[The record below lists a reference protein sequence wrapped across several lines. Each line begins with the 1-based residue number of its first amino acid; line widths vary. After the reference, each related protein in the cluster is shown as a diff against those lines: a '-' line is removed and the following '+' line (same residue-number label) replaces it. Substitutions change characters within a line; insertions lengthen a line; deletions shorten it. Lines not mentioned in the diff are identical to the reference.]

1 MHARP
6 SQMQLRPRRLDL
18 PTGRQRSTSTGMS
31 AGQLPRHAALLARC
45 GLHQVRMLGADR
57 AEAES
62 QIFAT
67 VVRANSDRLRL
78 FKADHQCG
86 IPKPARAGHNR
97 RGKPVTLSR
106 MCEFPQNQFG
116 KAQMIDKARPIFLSP
131 TAIDVQEAD
140 RTPADDAT
148 RGSGEYSEVAELLG
162 KRTG

>member
-6 SQMQLRPRRLDL
+6 SQMHLRPRRLDL
-18 PTGRQRSTSTGMS
+18 PP
-31 AGQLPRHAALLARC
+31 ALPARC

-67 VVRANSDRLRL
+67 VVGADSDRLRL

-97 RGKPVTLSR
+97 RGKPVTLSC

-116 KAQMIDKARPIFLSP
+116 KAQMIDEARPIFLSP
-131 TAIDVQEAD
+131 TAIDVKEAD

-148 RGSGEYSEVAELLG
+148 RGSGEYSEVAG
-162 KRTG
+162 AIGQAYRVAG

>member
-1 MHARP
+1 MLVRLKCSCGHVGLISRP
-6 SQMQLRPRRLDL
+6 VGSAQPPPACQLDSCRDTPAL
-18 PTGRQRSTSTGMS
+18 P
-31 AGQLPRHAALLARC
+31 ARC

-67 VVRANSDRLRL
+67 VVGADSDRLRL